1 MRTLDQQFDPDSHLK
16 DVTIVNIS
24 HVVVLHEL
32 DYYFL
37 QESWLANYS
46 KSPVALPP
54 ERTIGMAVSTRKI
67 AVSYLART
75 CRIRIFGACQRV
87 CAARYRIAYYSL
99 QSMRR
104 AAAKSP
110 PKLT

>member
-1 MRTLDQQFDPDSHLK
+1 MVFLKSLRSRCWFSFRAFRVFRGQKDFELAVKKAGAGMRMPDQQFDPDSPLK

-54 ERTIGMAVSTRKI
+54 ERTMGMAVSPRK
-67 AVSYLART
+67 
-75 CRIRIFGACQRV
+75 
-87 CAARYRIAYYSL
+87 
-99 QSMRR
+99 
-104 AAAKSP
+104 
-110 PKLT
+110 